1 MQKMRIALA
10 MLVLPALLLCRLAF
24 ASEAQGDKFMDQK
37 KYRKAYE
44 EYKQALDKDPKNEE
58 LLIKTARACDADKW
72 YGQSVEHWES
82 YIKLF
87 PNGKYIKEAKQH
99 AAQNRRWVGVYF
111 YQMGDELDKVETQ
124 LKKAM
129 EWDPELYDAYYWMG
143 RIYMEKGKFEDA
155 VKMYEK
161 AIKIQPDDKVT
172 AFLIKD
178 TRGRLENGD
187 KAYGFYSDGYDLYE
201 KGNLDDALKL
211 YKKAVDANPKFAD
224 AHFWIARILLEQGK
238 FKQSVEEWD
247 KVLELDPGNKR
258 AQWFRNQA
266 VKQKK

>member
-1 MQKMRIALA
+1 
-10 MLVLPALLLCRLAF
+10 
-24 ASEAQGDKFMDQK
+24 MDQK

-44 EYKQALDKDPKNEE
+44 EYKQALGGDSQNEE

-72 YGQSVEHWES
+72 YGQSVEHWET
-82 YIKLF
+82 YIKQF
-87 PNGKYIKEAKQH
+87 PNGKHIKEAKEH
-99 AAQNRRWVGVYF
+99 AAQNRRWIGVHF

-124 LKKAM
+124 IKKAM

-161 AIKIQPDDKVT
+161 ALKIKPDDKVT
-172 AFLIKD
+172 AWLIKD

-187 KAYGFYSDGYDLYE
+187 KAYESYSKGYEQYE
-201 KGNLDDALKL
+201 KGNLDEALKL
-211 YKKAVDANPKFAD
+211 YKKAAEANPKFSD
-224 AHFWIARILLEQGK
+224 AHFWVARILQEQGK
-238 FKQSVEEWD
+238 FKQSVAAWD
-247 KVLELDPGNKR
+247 TVLDLDPNNKR